1 LKGPHSTTFSYTK
14 NVVFDERQRRLNRA
28 LSSTLSG
35 PDSAALRRTVW
46 LLCYAHEVS
55 PAELS
60 HNARWENGG
69 VVPAK
74 GQSIPQLPC
83 PFLFSFSSPY
93 LGYPRLL
100 VFFGLD
106 QTHGHVVGA

>member
-14 NVVFDERQRRLNRA
+14 NVVFDEMQRRLNRA

-46 LLCYAHEVS
+46 LLRYVHEVS

-60 HNARWENGG
+60 RNARWGNDG
-69 VVPAK
+69 VVAAR
-74 GQSIPQLPC
+74 SVHRSATLP
-83 PFLFSFSSPY
+83 
-93 LGYPRLL
+93 L
-100 VFFGLD
+100 VFFLFLF
-106 QTHGHVVGA
+106 QALT